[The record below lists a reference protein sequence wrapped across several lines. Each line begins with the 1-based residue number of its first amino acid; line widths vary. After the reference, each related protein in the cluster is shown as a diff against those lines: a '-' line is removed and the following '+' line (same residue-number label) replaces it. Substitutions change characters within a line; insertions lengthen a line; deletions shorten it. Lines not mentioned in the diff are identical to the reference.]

1 MPIETIVQYVLYT
14 PHNTNRAILVEMLEE
29 LLRENGG
36 SGSGGGPGTPGT
48 PGSNIVYDGGV
59 EQ

>member
-1 MPIETIVQYVLYT
+1 MTIETIVHYVLHT

-36 SGSGGGPGTPGT
+36 SGSGGGPGTPG
-48 PGSNIVYDGGV
+48 SIVYDGGV
-59 EQ
+59 ER

>member
-1 MPIETIVQYVLYT
+1 MTIETIVHYVLHT

-36 SGSGGGPGTPGT
+36 SGSGGGPGTPG
-48 PGSNIVYDGGV
+48 SNIVYDGGV

>member
-1 MPIETIVQYVLYT
+1 MTIETIVHYVLHT

-29 LLRENGG
+29 LLRENGS
-36 SGSGGGPGTPGT
+36 SGSGGGPGT

>member
-1 MPIETIVQYVLYT
+1 MTIETIVHYVFHT

-36 SGSGGGPGTPGT
+36 GPGT